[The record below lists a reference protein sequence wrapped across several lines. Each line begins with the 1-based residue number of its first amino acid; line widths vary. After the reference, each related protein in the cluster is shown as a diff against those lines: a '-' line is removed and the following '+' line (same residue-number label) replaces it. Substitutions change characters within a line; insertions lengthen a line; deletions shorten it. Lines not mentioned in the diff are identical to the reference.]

1 MKKQTAV
8 EWLENELSRIGLT
21 HEVIGDK
28 IKQAKAIEKEEQRLI
43 YEGLLQN
50 VGTSVKQS
58 DLPTFEQ
65 YYTETYGK

>member
-28 IKQAKAIEKEEQRLI
+28 IIQAKAMEKEQMESAYIAGRSLGRFADPEN
-43 YEGLLQN
+43 YF
-50 VGTSVKQS
+50 KH
-58 DLPTFEQ
+58 
-65 YYTETYGK
+65 YYGQ